1 MHTPARKTKAGTE
14 ENSDAAMTASEQ
26 SKGTIS
32 SRPQIS
38 AWRDILG
45 AFAPNRAVSKTT
57 IRLIAVVQV
66 GILLLVWATS
76 SYPFLPKPMAVLS
89 AFTDL
94 WNHEGLGQ
102 ELVTSFTL
110 NLQAMAWTTVIS
122 LGLAYLTVVPAFRPT
137 VLAISKGRFLGMV
150 GLTFFFTLILSS
162 GHRLK
167 VGLLVFGVSVFFVTS
182 MIDVVA
188 QVPKERFDLARTLRM
203 GEWRVVWEV
212 IVLGRADAAFD
223 VMRQNAAMGWMML
236 TMVEGISRSEG
247 GVGALLL
254 NQNKHFRLEA
264 VFAIQICIL
273 LIGLVQDYGIGLAKK
288 FICPYADLQLERT

>member
-1 MHTPARKTKAGTE
+1 V
-14 ENSDAAMTASEQ
+14 
-26 SKGTIS
+26 
-32 SRPQIS
+32 
-38 AWRDILG
+38 
-45 AFAPNRAVSKTT
+45 VSKTT
-57 IRLIAVVQV
+57 IRLIVVVQV

-89 AFTDL
+89 AFIDL
-94 WNHEGLGQ
+94 WSHEGLGQ

-122 LGLAYLTVVPAFRPT
+122 LGLAYLTVVPAFRPI

-182 MIDVVA
+182 MVDVVA
-188 QVPKERFDLARTLRM
+188 QVPKEKFDLARTLRM
-203 GEWRVVWEV
+203 REWRVVWEV

-288 FICPYADLQLERT
+288 FICPYADLQLERRS